1 MEIDKPIEKGFTIY
15 SKSGCPTCLKS
26 KAYLKQKNLIFTV
39 INCDEYIIEDRDFFL
54 SFIKEQAGHEVK
66 MFPIIFYDG
75 QFVGGFNETVIFSD
89 KLLLS
94 FEDNF
99 SF

>member
-15 SKSGCPTCLKS
+15 SKSGCPNCLKV
-26 KAYLKQKNLIFTV
+26 KAYLKQKNLILTV
-39 INCDEYIIEDRDFFL
+39 INCDEYIIEDREFFL
-54 SFIKEQAGHEVK
+54 SFIKELAGKEVK

-94 FEDNF
+94 FEENF

>member
-1 MEIDKPIEKGFTIY
+1 MEFDKPCEKGFTIY
-15 SKSGCPTCLKS
+15 SKSGCPNCLKV

-39 INCDEYIIEDRDFFL
+39 INCDEYIIEDRDNFL
-54 SFIKEQAGHEVK
+54 SFIKEHAGQEVK
-66 MFPIIFYDG
+66 TFPIIFYDG
-75 QFVGGFNETVIFSD
+75 KFIGGFNETVIFSD

-94 FEDNF
+94 FEENF

>member
-1 MEIDKPIEKGFTIY
+1 MDIDKPIDSGFTIY
-15 SKSGCPTCLKS
+15 SKSGCPNCLKS
-26 KAYLKQKNLIFTV
+26 KALLKEKKLLFKI
-39 INCDEYIIEDRDFFL
+39 IDSDEYIIEDKPFFL
-54 SFIKEQAGHEVK
+54 SFINNLANQEVK
-66 MFPIIFYDG
+66 TFPMIFYDG
-75 QFVGGFNETVIFSD
+75 KFIGGFTETSNFVD